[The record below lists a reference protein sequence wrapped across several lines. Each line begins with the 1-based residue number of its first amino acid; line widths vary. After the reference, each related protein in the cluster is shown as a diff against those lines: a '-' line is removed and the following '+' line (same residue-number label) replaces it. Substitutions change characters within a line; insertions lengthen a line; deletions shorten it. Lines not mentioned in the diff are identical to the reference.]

1 MGGTVMSR
9 GNTALFIK
17 KLSNNESWYYLAEIY
32 DDGGHTDGQTFLNG
46 ISGESID
53 EVIDIVNR
61 LYDDLMLGKTLVIE
75 DVEND

>member
-9 GNTALFIK
+9 WKYGIVHK
-17 KLSNNESWYYLAEIY
+17 KLKDNADWYYLAEIY
-32 DDGGHTDGQTFLNG
+32 EDGGHTDGHTFLNG
-46 ISGESID
+46 LCGESID